1 MSINADL
8 NIAPYFDDYNIIKKY
23 YRVLFKPGFAVQAR
37 ELTQLQT
44 TLQNQI
50 QQFGENIYK
59 EGSIIKGCTFTEIRN
74 LKYVKIIDNINP
86 ESFVQRTEPVTNGT
100 DEYYYELED
109 SNGLKALIVQG
120 EVGFQS
126 RAPDLNTFFVVYLNS
141 VVPVG
146 STLEKKQYNPNDSL
160 VVKEYVLQT
169 RTEGGVTTEDV
180 IPTLLPVATTSVS
193 NFADPIGD
201 SFGLNVSEGIIFQNG
216 YFLYVDDQTVVV
228 KKYMI
233 YETLNGDF
241 ITQPDNISIGYVVDE
256 TIINSQQDTTLLDNS
271 NGSPNENAP
280 GADRLRLVP
289 SLVARDTPTA
299 ELDAKFFILRRYENG
314 NAVETRDVSQF
325 NSIATESARRTYET
339 SGDYAKNLFRFDVI
353 KNPTNDA
360 FYVEM
365 GEGVSYSKG
374 YRISNDAK
382 RMFEI
387 PSVQKTNSVTNQPV
401 NFNYGGFCKVV
412 NATGRVSIGSLNNVD
427 LLNGA
432 TPPVKIG
439 TAVVKNYTPD
449 RLYLFNVRMTSQSQL
464 FSNVKF
470 VKQGTTNGQIEII
483 PKIINSTES
492 SLVFNLNKSFVKTL
506 SDVTFSKRRVKTNVQ
521 VGADGTFVIAPELTE
536 VFSIQNA
543 VKDLLVIGNNA
554 NLKGIVTATQINN
567 DGNLA
572 VTLSN
577 IATQTVTVY
586 YNVNIRSE
594 INNVPVVEP
603 RLKQLFEV
611 YVKTTYL
618 TTKKT
623 YTLGLPDVI
632 SIISVTDPDGN
643 DITASFRLQ
652 KNQKDDFYDHS
663 YIEKIPGT
671 STPQLQSGLP
681 PVLTIKV
688 KVFKVDTS
696 SAFNVF
702 TIASYAN
709 IPLSDIP
716 RFESQSGL
724 VYDLKS
730 CIDFRPYR
738 TPISA
743 YSTNVA
749 GATTISVTNTILPD
763 LSVTDVTLPDYT
775 VEIFDSGVDYTIPAA
790 DTSGSVTIEH
800 FTSRVD
806 YIIGSSSGR
815 FKYIKGSESFNSA
828 SKIDAKENSIIA
840 EILVPGYPLLDPLE
854 ANRLNKRNETISVKQ
869 KITKTYTMKDI
880 DNLAQSVE
888 RLSYYVS
895 LSALESSTA
904 NLLIQDDNGNDRFKN
919 GIVVD
924 PFNDLSIAEVTNPNF
939 NASVDF
945 TEKALYPSFT
955 NFQVNMRAKTFTD
968 TTPYGP
974 NGDIATLAFNR
985 QEKVISQQYA
995 TGSRNCTSNFFLY
1008 TGSGYLRPEFDVGY
1022 DTVTT
1027 PLTINID
1034 LATPFA
1040 EYTDNL
1046 SKFVPLTSTARNVLS
1061 SNTRSSSTSNVA
1073 TVGSDIIRTTDTT
1086 RTTRQLI
1093 ETVVSKFAAGV
1104 GETTDKYVG
1113 DFVTNTE
1120 FTPYMRSREVS
1131 IEMYGLRPNTRH
1143 YFYFNGTAVDKYV
1156 ANGTPLSNLQGGVTG
1171 SIITGQ
1177 TVRRNGNFG
1186 SIVKTNT
1193 NGALYAVF
1201 NIPGDTFLVGEREL
1215 IVADVDSTGD
1225 IQSSSI
1231 SYGKL
1236 KYNAYN
1242 FSVDKAGL
1250 TVSTRHPEFDINT
1263 SSTQRSVTTRS
1274 VSSNS
1279 EVIGRVPPPPPPPA
1293 PPPPPPAAPP
1303 PPPPPPVVVPP
1314 IRQPVQPPI
1323 DRPRP
1328 LSNDDRGQKTDPL
1341 AQTFFVKDAMT
1352 RGADALYVGKLDL
1365 YFKRK
1370 SPTNGITVMLREVV
1384 NGYPSAEILSF
1395 SKVHLNSID
1404 VKVSSN
1410 ASDATVIEFKAPV
1423 RLEAEKEYAI
1433 VVMPDAGDPD
1443 YLIFTQKVGGTD
1455 LRTGLPINSDWGDGV
1470 LFTSTNNNAW
1480 KSYQD
1485 EDIKFDLYRYNF
1497 NVNTGSVELESTD
1510 YEFFDVSSVIGI
1522 FKNNEYVY
1530 TFKGDTPY
1538 QVVLTAN
1545 TNVITGIG
1553 LDGAYN
1559 VGDYLYVENSVGDK
1573 DIFKVER
1580 IGSDT
1585 EIFVD
1590 KIPTFFG
1597 SLDSRPVVVGIV
1609 NYFNP
1614 RKPDT
1619 LILEQSSVRSGRI
1632 FAQSNI
1638 VRGLNSGTQ
1647 ANISA
1652 IRNIDLSYIQ
1662 AMVNRVT
1669 DADTNVRIAIKA
1681 IDPLN
1686 VNDIP
1691 VEREFSFANKKMFNE
1706 NGCRVFSK
1714 SNDVTGSKNLR
1725 LVLNLDKVNNPATT
1739 PVVDIETAQVFAY
1752 IYNVTND
1759 AETTSKY
1766 ISKKVELQ
1774 EGFDSEDFRLY
1785 ATGYRPP
1792 GTDIKVYIKVK
1803 NDSDPVTL
1811 RNNPWIELEK
1821 IQGDNLYSNVSN
1833 TDDYKEYLYGIPAA
1847 NKDAGV
1853 IKYTNETGTYVSY
1866 RSFAIRID
1874 LISSNVAVV
1883 PKLLDYRGIAF
1894 E

>member
-74 LKYVKIIDNINP
+74 LKYVKVVDNVNP
-86 ESFVQRTEPVTNGT
+86 ESFLERTEVVTDGV

-109 SNGLKALIVQG
+109 ADGLKALILQG
-120 EVGFQS
+120 SIGFQS

-141 VVPVG
+141 VPTG
-146 STLEKKQYNPNDSL
+146 ATEKKQYGLNDSL
-160 VVKEYVLQT
+160 SIKEYVLQT
-169 RTEGGVTTEDV
+169 RTVNSVTTEV
-180 IPTLLPVATTSVS
+180 VVPRGTVATTSVA

-228 KKYMI
+228 KKYMLS
-233 YETLNGDF
+233 ETLNGEF
-241 ITQPDNISIGYVVDE
+241 IVQPDNISIGYVVDE

-289 SLVARDTPTA
+289 SLVARDTPAA
-299 ELDAKFFILRRYENG
+299 ETDAKFFILRRYENG
-314 NAVETRDVSQF
+314 SAVETRDVSQF
-325 NSIATESARRTYET
+325 NSIAKESARRTYET
-339 SGDYAKNLFRFDVI
+339 NGDYAKNLFTFDVI
-353 KNPTNDA
+353 KNPVNDA

-374 YRISNDAK
+374 YRISNDTK
-382 RMFEI
+382 RMFEV
-387 PSVQKTNSVTNQPV
+387 PAVQKTNSITNQPV

-427 LLNGA
+427 LLNA
-432 TPPVKIG
+432 ADVKIG
-439 TAVVKNYTPD
+439 TAVVKNYTSD
-449 RLYLFNVRMTSQSQL
+449 RLYLFGIRMTTPAQL

-492 SLVFNLNKSFVKTL
+492 SLIFNLNKSFVKSL
-506 SDVTFSKRRVKTNVQ
+506 SDVTFSRRRIKTNIAVNP
-521 VGADGTFVIAPELTE
+521 DGTFVIAPELTE

-543 VKDLLVIGNNA
+543 DKDLLVIGNNS
-554 NLKGIVTATQINN
+554 NLKGIITATQINN

-577 IATQTVTVY
+577 ITSQIVTVY

-594 INNVPVVEP
+594 VNNVPVVQP

-611 YVKTTYL
+611 FVKTTYVN
-618 TTKKT
+618 TKKI

-632 SIISVTDPDGN
+632 SIVSVTDPAGN
-643 DITASFRLQ
+643 DVTASFKLQ
-652 KNQKDDFYDHS
+652 RNQKDDFYDHS
-663 YIEKIPGT
+663 YIEKIQGT
-671 STPQLQSGLP
+671 ASPKYIGEGG
-681 PVLTIKV
+681 VELTIKV

-696 SAFNVF
+696 SVFNVF
-702 TIASYAN
+702 TIASYTN

-724 VYDLKS
+724 IYDLKS

-743 YSTNVA
+743 YSTNTA
-749 GATTISVTNTILPD
+749 GATS
-763 LSVTDVTLPDYT
+763 LSVTDIILPDYT
-775 VEIFDSGVDYTIPAA
+775 TEIFDSGVDYTIPAA

-806 YIIGSSSGR
+806 YIIGSSYGR
-815 FKYIKGSESFNSA
+815 FKYIKGSESVNSA
-828 SKIDAKENSIIA
+828 SKIDIKENSIIA
-840 EILVPGYPLLDPLE
+840 EILVPGYPLLNPLE

-880 DNLAQSVE
+880 DNIAQNVE
-888 RLSYYVS
+888 RLSYYAS
-895 LSALESSTA
+895 LSALETSTA
-904 NLLIQDDNGNDRFKN
+904 NLLIQDDNGNNRFKN

-924 PFNDLSIAEVTNPNF
+924 PFNDLSIAEVTNPSF
-939 NASVDF
+939 DASVDF

-968 TTPYGP
+968 TISYGP
-974 NGDIATLAFNR
+974 NGDIATLAFNT

-1008 TGSGYLRPEFDVGY
+1008 NGTGYLRPEFDVGY

-1027 PLTINID
+1027 PVTIDID

-1040 EYTDNL
+1040 EYTDDL
-1046 SKFVPLTSTARNVLS
+1046 SKFVNLTSTARNVLS
-1061 SNTRSSSTSNVA
+1061 SNTKSSSKSTVA
-1073 TVGSDIIRTTDTT
+1073 TVGNDIIRTTDTT

-1104 GETTDKYVG
+1104 GETTDKFVG

-1143 YFYFNGTAVDKYV
+1143 YFFFNGTPVDQYV
-1156 ANGTPLSNLQGGVTG
+1156 ANGVPLSNLQGGSTG
-1171 SIITGQ
+1171 SITTGQ

-1186 SIVKTNT
+1186 SEVKANE
-1193 NGALYAVF
+1193 NGSLYAVF

-1215 IVADVDSTGD
+1215 VVADVDVSSD

-1250 TVSTRHPEFDINT
+1250 TVSTRHPEFDISK
-1263 SSTQRSVTTRS
+1263 SSTQNSVTTRS
-1274 VSSNS
+1274 VSSIKD
-1279 EVIGRVPPPPPPPA
+1279 VIGRVPPVIIPPIKPVVVVPPIVV
-1293 PPPPPPAAPP
+1293 PPIIKPVQ
-1303 PPPPPPVVVPP
+1303 PPVVVPP
-1314 IRQPVQPPI
+1314 SQPNVGFALISMLAGFGNPYNP
-1323 DRPRP
+1323 
-1328 LSNDDRGQKTDPL
+1328 KVDPL

-1370 SPTNGITVMLREVV
+1370 SPTNGVTVMLREVI
-1384 NGYPSAEILSF
+1384 NGYPSAEILPF
-1395 SKVHLNSID
+1395 SKIHLNSVD
-1404 VKVSSN
+1404 VKVSN
-1410 ASDATVIEFKAPV
+1410 DATVPTVIDFKAPV
-1423 RLEAEKEYAI
+1423 RLDAEKEYAI

-1455 LRTGLPINSDWGDGV
+1455 LSTGLPINSDWGDGV
-1470 LFTSTNNNAW
+1470 LFTSTNNAAW

-1485 EDIKFDLYRYNF
+1485 EDVKFDLYRYNF
-1497 NVNTGSVELESTD
+1497 NVNSGSVELESTD
-1510 YEFFDVSSVIGI
+1510 YEFFDVSSTIGI
-1522 FKNNEYVY
+1522 FVNNEYAY
-1530 TFKGDTPY
+1530 TFKGTAVY
-1538 QVVLTAN
+1538 QIVLTAN
-1545 TNVITGIG
+1545 TNVITGTDLNSI
-1553 LDGAYN
+1553 YN
-1559 VGDYLYVENSVGDK
+1559 VGDYLYVENNLGNK

-1580 IGSDT
+1580 INSDT
-1585 EIFVD
+1585 EMFVD
-1590 KIPTFFG
+1590 KIPSFFG
-1597 SLDSRPVVVGIV
+1597 SLQSRPVVVGIV

-1619 LILEQSSVRSGRI
+1619 LILEQSSARDGRN
-1632 FAQSNI
+1632 FVQSDI
-1638 VRGLNSGTQ
+1638 VRGLQSGTQ
-1647 ANISA
+1647 ADIST

-1669 DADTNVRIAIKA
+1669 DADTNVRIAVKA

-1686 VNDIP
+1686 VNDAP
-1691 VEREFSFANKKMFNE
+1691 SESEFSFANKKMFNE
-1706 NGCRVFSK
+1706 KGCRVYSK
-1714 SNDVTGSKNLR
+1714 SNDLAGAKNLK
-1725 LVLNLDKVNNPATT
+1725 LVLNLDKADNPTTT

-1752 IYNVTND
+1752 IYNVTD
-1759 AETTSKY
+1759 TPETTSKY
-1766 ISKKVELQ
+1766 ISKKIELQ

-1792 GTDIKVYIKVK
+1792 GTDIKAYIKVR

-1821 IQGDNLYSNVSN
+1821 IQGENMYSNVSN
-1833 TDDYKEYLYGIPAA
+1833 TNDYKEYLFGVKDAD
-1847 NKDAGV
+1847 KDAG
-1853 IKYTNETGTYVSY
+1853 IITYANETGTYVSY

-1874 LISSNVAVV
+1874 LISSNVAIV

>member
-8 NIAPYFDDYNIIKKY
+8 NIAPYFDDYNIVKKY

-86 ESFVQRTEPVTNGT
+86 ESFLEKTIIQDNGT
-100 DEYYYELED
+100 IDEYYYELED
-109 SNGLKALIVQG
+109 TDGLKALIVQG
-120 EVGFQS
+120 SIGFQS
-126 RAPDLNTFFVVYLNS
+126 RAPDLNTFYVVYLNS
-141 VVPVG
+141 IVPTD
-146 STLEKKQYNPNDSL
+146 STIEKKQFDLNDSL
-160 VVKEYVLQT
+160 VVKEYIIRTQT
-169 RTEGGVTTEDV
+169 VNSVTSE
-180 IPTLLPVATTSVS
+180 IIIANGSVATTSVA

-228 KKYMI
+228 KKYLLS
-233 YETLNGDF
+233 ETVNGEF
-241 ITQPDNISIGYVVDE
+241 IAQPDNVSIGYVVDE

-289 SLVARDTPTA
+289 SLVARDTPDA
-299 ELDAKFFILRRYENG
+299 ELDATFFILRRYENG

-325 NSIATESARRTYET
+325 NSIAKELARRTYET
-339 SGDYAKNLFRFDVI
+339 SGDYAKNLFKFDI
-353 KNPTNDA
+353 IQNPTNNA

-387 PSVQKTNSVTNQPV
+387 PPVQKTNIIGNQPI

-427 LLNGA
+427 LLNA
-432 TPPVKIG
+432 SDVKIG
-439 TAVVKNYTPD
+439 TAIVKNYTPD
-449 RLYLFNVRMTSQSQL
+449 RLYLFGIRMITASQS
-464 FSNVKF
+464 FSDVKY

-506 SDVTFSKRRVKTNVQ
+506 SDITFSRRRVKTNVP
-521 VGADGTFVIAPELTE
+521 VEGDGTFIIAPELTE
-536 VFSIQNA
+536 VFIQQNA
-543 VKDLLVIGNNA
+543 VKDLLVIQNNI
-554 NLKGIVTATQINN
+554 NLKGIIPTGGVQVNN
-567 DGNLA
+567 DGSLS

-577 IATQTVTVY
+577 IASEIVTVY

-594 INNVPVVEP
+594 INNTPVIEP
-603 RLKQLFEV
+603 RIKKLSEV
-611 YVKTTYL
+611 FVKTTYL
-618 TTKKT
+618 TDKSI

-632 SIISVTDPDGN
+632 DIISITDPDGN
-643 DITASFRLQ
+643 DLTASFRLQ

-671 STPQLQSGLP
+671 STPALQFGLP
-681 PVLTIKV
+681 PLLTIKV
-688 KVFKVDTS
+688 KVFEVAS
-696 SAFNVF
+696 SSVFNVF
-702 TIASYAN
+702 TIASYTN
-709 IPLSDIP
+709 VPLGDIP
-716 RFESQSGL
+716 QFESQSGL

-738 TPISA
+738 SPISA
-743 YSTNVA
+743 YSTNTA
-749 GATTISVTNTILPD
+749 GATVLT
-763 LSVTDVTLPDYT
+763 VTDITLPDYT
-775 VEIFDSGVDYTIPAA
+775 TEIFDSGIDYTIPAV
-790 DTSGSVTIEH
+790 DTSGFATIEH
-800 FTSRVD
+800 FASRVD
-806 YIIGSSSGR
+806 YIIGSSHGR
-815 FKYIKGSESFNSA
+815 FKYIKGSESVNSA
-828 SKIDAKENSIIA
+828 SKIDTKENSIVA
-840 EILVPGYPLLDPLE
+840 EILVPGYPLLNPLE
-854 ANRLNKRNETISVKQ
+854 ANRLNKRNETVSVKQ
-869 KITKTYTMKDI
+869 KVTKTYTMKDI
-880 DNLAQSVE
+880 DNIAQKIE
-888 RLSYYVS
+888 RLNYYVTLSS
-895 LSALESSTA
+895 LEASTK
-904 NLLIQDDNGNDRFKN
+904 NLLIQDENGLDRFKN

-955 NFQVNMRAKTFTD
+955 NFQFNMRAKTLTD
-968 TTPYGP
+968 TISYGP

-1008 TGSGYLRPEFDVGY
+1008 NGTGYLRPEFDVGY

-1027 PLTINID
+1027 PVSINID

-1040 EYTDNL
+1040 EYTDDL
-1046 SKFVPLTSTARNVLS
+1046 SKFVPLTSTARNVLA
-1061 SNTRSSSTSNVA
+1061 SNTRSSAQSSVA

-1086 RTTRQLI
+1086 QTTTQLI
-1093 ETVVSKFAAGV
+1093 QTVVSTFAAGI
-1104 GETTDKYVG
+1104 GETTDEYIG
-1113 DFVTNTE
+1113 DFVKNTE
-1120 FTPYMRSREVS
+1120 FTPYIRSREIS
-1131 IEMYGLRPNTRH
+1131 IEMHGLRPNTRH
-1143 YFYFNGTAVDKYV
+1143 YFFFNGTAVDQYI
-1156 ANGTPLSNLQGGVTG
+1156 ANGTPLSTLQGGVTG
-1171 SIITGQ
+1171 LLTAGQ
-1177 TVRRNGNFG
+1177 TVRKNGNFG
-1186 SIVKTNT
+1186 SEVKTNE
-1193 NGALYAVF
+1193 NGSLYAIF

-1215 IVADVDSTGD
+1215 IIADVDSTGD

-1250 TVSTRHPEFDINT
+1250 TVSTRHPEFDIDI
-1263 SSTQRSVTTRS
+1263 STTQNSVTTRTITN
-1274 VSSNS
+1274 SSDI
-1279 EVIGRVPPPPPPPA
+1279 IGRVPPPPPPPA
-1293 PPPPPPAAPP
+1293 PPPPPPVVL

-1314 IRQPVQPPI
+1314 IRQPVQPPVN
-1323 DRPRP
+1323 RPRI

-1341 AQTFFVKDAMT
+1341 AQTFFIKDAMT

-1370 SPTNGITVMLREVV
+1370 SPTNGVTVMLREVV
-1384 NGYPSAEILSF
+1384 NGYPSAEILPF
-1395 SKVHLNSID
+1395 SKVHLNSVD
-1404 VKVSSN
+1404 VNVSNDS
-1410 ASDATVIEFKAPV
+1410 SLSTVINFKAPV
-1423 RLEAEKEYAI
+1423 RLDAEKEYAI

-1443 YLIFTQKVGGTD
+1443 YLIYTQKVGGTD
-1455 LRTGLPINSDWGDGV
+1455 LRTGKSINSDWGDGV
-1470 LFTSTNNNAW
+1470 LFTSTNNAAW

-1485 EDIKFDLYRYNF
+1485 EDVKFDLYRYNF
-1497 NVNTGSVELESTD
+1497 NVNSGSIELESTD
-1510 YEFFDVSSVIGI
+1510 YEFFDVSNVIGI

-1530 TFKGDTPY
+1530 VYKGDPTY
-1538 QVVLTAN
+1538 QVVLTAG
-1545 TNVITGIG
+1545 TNLVTGSG
-1553 LDGAYN
+1553 LDIYS
-1559 VGDYLYVENSVGDK
+1559 VGDYFYVENAQGNN

-1580 IGSDT
+1580 YSSST
-1585 EIFVD
+1585 ELYVD
-1590 KIPTFFG
+1590 KIPYFFG
-1597 SLDSRPVVVGIV
+1597 SLQSKPIVVGIV

-1619 LILEQSSVRSGRI
+1619 LILEHSSARNGRI
-1632 FAQSNI
+1632 FAATDT
-1638 VRGLNSGTQ
+1638 VRALSSGTQ
-1647 ANISA
+1647 ARIDT
-1652 IRNIDLSYIQ
+1652 IKNIDLSYIQ

-1686 VNDIP
+1686 VNNIP
-1691 VEREFSFANKKMFNE
+1691 TESEFSFANKKMFNE
-1706 NGCRVFSK
+1706 KGCRVYSK
-1714 SNDVTGSKNLR
+1714 SNDLNGNRNLR
-1725 LVLNLDKVNNPATT
+1725 LVLNLDKTDNPATT

-1752 IYNVTND
+1752 IYNVTNNP
-1759 AETTSKY
+1759 ETTSKY

-1785 ATGYRPP
+1785 VTGYRPP

-1821 IQGDNLYSNVSN
+1821 IQGDNLYSNISN
-1833 TDDYKEYLYGIPAA
+1833 TDDYKEYLYGVSAE
-1847 NKDAGV
+1847 NKDTGI
-1853 IKYTNETGTYVSY
+1853 IKYENETGTYMTY

-1874 LISSNVAVV
+1874 LISNNVAIV

>member
-74 LKYVKIIDNINP
+74 LKYVKVVDNVNP
-86 ESFVQRTEPVTNGT
+86 ESYLERTEVVTDGT

-109 SNGLKALIVQG
+109 TNGLKALILQG
-120 EVGFQS
+120 SIGFQS

-146 STLEKKQYNPNDSL
+146 STTEKKQYGLSDSL
-160 VVKEYVLQT
+160 VIKEYVLQT
-169 RTEGGVTTEDV
+169 RTVEGVTSEEVVPRGT
-180 IPTLLPVATTSVS
+180 VATTSVTRLPDS
-193 NFADPIGD
+193 IGD

-216 YFLYVDDQTVVV
+216 YFLYVDNQTVVV
-228 KKYMI
+228 KKYMLS
-233 YETLNGDF
+233 ETLNGEF
-241 ITQPDNISIGYVVDE
+241 IAQPDNISIGYVVDE
-256 TIINSQQDTTLLDNS
+256 SIVNSQQDTTLLDNS

-299 ELDAKFFILRRYENG
+299 EKDAKFFILRRYENG

-325 NSIATESARRTYET
+325 NSIAKESARRTYET
-339 SGDYAKNLFRFDVI
+339 NGDYAKNLFKFDI
-353 KNPTNDA
+353 IRNPANDA
-360 FYVEM
+360 FYIEM

-374 YRISNDAK
+374 YRISNDTK

-387 PSVQKTNSVTNQPV
+387 PAIQTTNSITNQPI

-412 NATGRVSIGSLNNVD
+412 NATGRVSIGALNNVD
-427 LLNGA
+427 LYNGA
-432 TPPVKIG
+432 TPSVKIG
-439 TAVVKNYTPD
+439 TAIVKNYTPD
-449 RLYLFNVRMTSQSQL
+449 RLYLFGIRMISQSQL

-492 SLVFNLNKSFVKTL
+492 SLVFNLNKSFVKSL
-506 SDVTFSKRRVKTNVQ
+506 SDVTFSRRKIKTNVA
-521 VGADGTFVIAPELTE
+521 VDVNGTFVIAPELNE

-543 VKDLLVIGNNA
+543 VKDLLIIGNSA
-554 NLKGIVTATQINN
+554 NLKGIIAGTPQINN

-577 IATQTVTVY
+577 IAGTALVPASVTVY

-594 INNVPVVEP
+594 INNVPVVQP

-618 TTKKT
+618 TAKKI

-632 SIISVTDPDGN
+632 SIISITDPAGN
-643 DITASFRLQ
+643 DITASFKLQ

-663 YIEKIPGT
+663 YIEKIQGT
-671 STPQLQSGLP
+671 STPANDTE
-681 PVLTIKV
+681 LTIKI

-696 SAFNVF
+696 SVFNVF
-702 TIASYAN
+702 TIGSYAN

-724 VYDLKS
+724 IYDLKS

-738 TPISA
+738 SPTSA
-743 YSTNVA
+743 YSTNTA
-749 GATTISVTNTILPD
+749 GATTIPAGDPFAT
-763 LSVTDVTLPDYT
+763 TDVTLPDYT
-775 VEIFDSGVDYTIPAA
+775 TEIFDSGIDYTIPAA

-806 YIIGSSSGR
+806 YIIGSSHGR
-815 FKYIKGSESFNSA
+815 FKYIKGSESVNSA
-828 SKIDAKENSIIA
+828 SKIDTKENSIIA
-840 EILVPGYPLLDPLE
+840 EILVPGFPLLNPLE
-854 ANRLNKRNETISVKQ
+854 ANRLNKRNESISVKQ

-880 DNLAQSVE
+880 DNIAQNVE

-895 LSALESSTA
+895 LSALETSTA
-904 NLLIQDDNGNDRFKN
+904 NLLIQDENGLDRFKN

-924 PFNDLSIAEVTNPNF
+924 PFNDLSIAEVTNPDF
-939 NASVDF
+939 NTSVDF

-955 NFQVNMRAKTFTD
+955 NFQLNMRAKTFTD
-968 TTPYGP
+968 TISYGP

-995 TGSRNCTSNFFLY
+995 TNSRTCTSNFYLY
-1008 TGSGYLRPEFDVGY
+1008 NGTGFIRPEFDVGY

-1027 PLTINID
+1027 PVTINID

-1046 SKFVPLTSTARNVLS
+1046 SKFVPLTSTARNVLA
-1061 SNTRSSSTSNVA
+1061 SNTVASNQSTVA
-1073 TVGSDIIRTTDTT
+1073 TVGNNIIRTTDTT
-1086 RTTRQLI
+1086 QTTTQLI
-1093 ETVVSKFAAGV
+1093 QNVVSKFTAGI
-1104 GETTDKYVG
+1104 GETTDQYVG
-1113 DFVTNTE
+1113 DFVTNIE
-1120 FTPYMRSREVS
+1120 FTPYIRSREVS

-1143 YFYFNGTAVDKYV
+1143 YFYFNGTAVDQYI
-1156 ANGTPLSNLQGGVTG
+1156 ANGTPLSTLKGGVTG
-1171 SIITGQ
+1171 SITSGQ
-1177 TVRRNGNFG
+1177 TVRRNGIFG
-1186 SIVKTNT
+1186 AEVKTNE

-1215 IVADVDSTGD
+1215 IVADVDSTSD

-1242 FSVDKAGL
+1242 FSLDKAGL
-1250 TVSTRHPEFDINT
+1250 TVSTRHPEFDIDR
-1263 SSTQRSVTTRS
+1263 SSTQNSVTTRS
-1274 VSSNS
+1274 VTNSS
-1279 EVIGRVPPPPPPPA
+1279 EVIGTVPPVVIPVVIPPVIVPPVVVPR
-1293 PPPPPPAAPP
+1293 
-1303 PPPPPPVVVPP
+1303 VVVPP
-1314 IRQPVQPPI
+1314 IRQPEQPPV
-1323 DRPRP
+1323 DRPDRTRDRP
-1328 LSNDDRGQKTDPL
+1328 QQHDPL
-1341 AQTFFVKDAMT
+1341 AQTFFVKDSMT

-1370 SPTNGITVMLREVV
+1370 SPTNGVTVMLREVV
-1384 NGYPSAEILSF
+1384 NGYPSAEILPF
-1395 SKVHLNSID
+1395 SKIHLNPTD
-1404 VKVSSN
+1404 VRVSN
-1410 ASDATVIEFKAPV
+1410 DATLSTVVEFKAPV
-1423 RLEAEKEYAI
+1423 RLDTEKEYAI
-1433 VVMPDAGDPD
+1433 VVMPDGGDPD

-1455 LRTGLPINSDWGDGV
+1455 LFTGLPINSDWGDGV
-1470 LFTSTNNNAW
+1470 LFTSTNNSAW

-1497 NVNTGSVELESTD
+1497 NVNSGSVELESTD
-1510 YEFFDVSSVIGI
+1510 YEFFDVESVIGI
-1522 FKNNEYVY
+1522 FTNNEYAY
-1530 TFKGDTPY
+1530 TFKGTATY
-1538 QVVLTAN
+1538 QVALTAN
-1545 TNVITGIG
+1545 TNVITGSG
-1553 LDGAYN
+1553 LNVYN
-1559 VGDYLYVENSVGDK
+1559 VGDYLYVENNQGNK

-1580 IGSDT
+1580 VNSST

-1590 KIPTFFG
+1590 KIPFFFG
-1597 SLDSRPVVVGIV
+1597 SLQSRPVVVGIV

-1619 LILEQSSVRSGRI
+1619 LILEQSSARSGQNFIETDTI
-1632 FAQSNI
+1632 F
-1638 VRGLNSGTQ
+1638 GLKSGTQ
-1647 ANISA
+1647 ANIST
-1652 IRNIDLSYIQ
+1652 IKNIDLSYIQ

-1681 IDPLN
+1681 VDPLN
-1686 VNDIP
+1686 VNDAPI
-1691 VEREFSFANKKMFNE
+1691 ESEFSFANKKMFNE
-1706 NGCRVFSK
+1706 KGCRIYSK
-1714 SNDVTGSKNLR
+1714 SNDLNGSKNLR
-1725 LVLNLDKVNNPATT
+1725 LVLNLDKSDNPITT
-1739 PVVDIETAQVFAY
+1739 PLVDIETAQVFAY
-1752 IYNVTND
+1752 IYNVTD
-1759 AETTSKY
+1759 TAETTSKY

-1821 IQGDNLYSNVSN
+1821 IQGANLYSNISN
-1833 TDDYKEYLYGIPAA
+1833 TNDYKEYLYGVPAA
-1847 NKDAGV
+1847 NKDTGV